1 MEITKDK
8 YYVIVTKYGF
18 LYSVEEDYYTDV
30 DESHDFYCF
39 YNVKF
44 TDSIKNVERFRG
56 IKDDVPK
63 YAVSKL
69 YEWREQTLE
78 NWIKEIGG
86 ELIPVEKESVKNLIP
101 FGSDN
106 GIVELQEEVRY
117 KLGYSELFKGNF
129 PKEYFDFDIMFK

>member
-1 MEITKDK
+1 MEITKDR

-44 TDSIKNVERFRG
+44 TDSIKNAETFSD
-56 IKDDVPK
+56 ITDDVPK

-69 YEWREQTLE
+69 YEWRDQTLE
-78 NWIKEIGG
+78 NWTKEIGG
-86 ELIPVEKESVKNLIP
+86 ELILVEKESVENLIP
-101 FGSDN
+101 SNSDN
-106 GIVELQEEVRY
+106 GIVELQEKVRY
-117 KLGYSELFKGNF
+117 KLGYSKLFIGNF
-129 PKEYFDFDIMFK
+129 PKEYFDFDKIFI